1 MRKTWITLSF
11 LVLAVPMMSGCV
23 AAIAAAGA
31 GFMIGDE
38 INEGDGN
45 FDPLEEVR
53 GVGDGKN

>member
-1 MRKTWITLSF
+1 MCKTWIALLF
-11 LVLAVPMMSGCV
+11 FILAAPLMSGCV